1 MIRAAQKA
9 EEPIIKRALARFVP
23 QRIMK
28 EQAIVRRTYPNAR
41 AEYIKLR
48 AFAMLGFP
56 ANVRSHI
63 PRDAQRFLFV
73 CFGNIMRS
81 PMAEALFRK
90 FTGQLRIVVTVAS
103 AGLHAID
110 GKVADPRACSS
121 AREFGISLTK
131 HRARLLTAEMMSQA
145 DVVFVMDYQNQAE
158 LKACYP
164 FFEEK
169 VRSLAIFA
177 DRGTPDREIPDPYY
191 GDTAATR
198 NCCAVLANCVRNL
211 VGKLELTRNS
221 AAGM

>member
-1 MIRAAQKA
+1 MIPAALKA
-9 EEPIIKRALARFVP
+9 EEPIIKRALGRLVP

-56 ANVRSHI
+56 ANARTYI

-90 FTGQLRIVVTVAS
+90 FTDQQHIAVTVAS

-110 GKVADPRACSS
+110 GRVADPRACSS

-131 HRARLLTAEMMSQA
+131 HRSRRLSAEMMSQA
-145 DVVFVMDYQNQAE
+145 DVVFIMDFQNQAE
-158 LKACYP
+158 LKARYP

-177 DRGTPDREIPDPYY
+177 DRQISGREIPDPYY
-191 GDTAATR
+191 GDSAATR
-198 NCCAVLANCVRNL
+198 NCCAVLANCVQNL
-211 VGKLELTRNS
+211 VEKLELTRS
-221 AAGM
+221 